1 MQSGVKSL
9 RRSAFTLIE
18 LLVVI
23 AIIAILAS
31 MLLPAL
37 SKAKQKAQSTKCLN
51 NLRQIGIATLMYT
64 GDNDGLF
71 PGCYSI
77 VPSIY
82 MVWAPRLLT
91 VMGTNRQVFHCPT
104 ADPDSAWDTNLNT
117 TLGNSTPPN
126 GGRDPYAVNAQSKFS
141 LAYND
146 WGLNI
151 NANPQLGLGGD
162 INGGFFKGYV
172 GESMVVSAS
181 EMIMLGDSKPDGS
194 WDANFDPT
202 NPAEWPSNRHA
213 RRTNLLFA
221 DGHAEGPNR
230 KNVIDPAPNNPWRA
244 RWNNDNRPHNEVT
257 WTVNPTQE
265 ARIDP

>member
-1 MQSGVKSL
+1 
-9 RRSAFTLIE
+9 
-18 LLVVI
+18 
-23 AIIAILAS
+23 
-31 MLLPAL
+31 
-37 SKAKQKAQSTKCLN
+37 
-51 NLRQIGIATLMYT
+51 
-64 GDNDGLF
+64 
-71 PGCYSI
+71 
-77 VPSIY
+77 
-82 MVWAPRLLT
+82 
-91 VMGTNRQVFHCPT
+91 
-104 ADPDSAWDTNLNT
+104 
-117 TLGNSTPPN
+117 NSTPPN

-151 NANPQLGLGGD
+151 NATPQLGLGGD

-244 RWNNDNRPHNEVT
+244 RWNNDNKPHNEVT

-265 ARIDP
+265 ARLDP

>member
-1 MQSGVKSL
+1 MLSATRRSA
-9 RRSAFTLIE
+9 RSAFTLIE

-37 SKAKQKAQSTKCLN
+37 SKAKQKAQQTKCLN

-64 GDNDGLF
+64 GDNEDRF

-77 VPSIY
+77 VPQVY

-91 VMGTNRQVFHCPT
+91 MMGDNRQAFHCPT
-104 ADPDSAWDTNLNT
+104 AKADSAWDTNLNNS
-117 TLGNSTPPN
+117 LGSQPP
-126 GGRDPYAVNAQSKFS
+126 GGAPYDPYGVDSGSRFS

-146 WGLNI
+146 WGLNL

-172 GESMVVSAS
+172 TESMVKAPA

-202 NPAEWPSNRHA
+202 NPAEWPSNRHN
-213 RRTNLLFA
+213 RKTNLLFA
-221 DGHAEGPNR
+221 EGHAEAPNR
-230 KNVIDPAPNNPWRA
+230 RNVIDPAPNNPWRA
-244 RWNNDNRPHNEVT
+244 RWNNDNRPHNEVN
-257 WTVNPTQE
+257 WTVNWTQE